1 METTR
6 DLAPDLW
13 SEYFDALS
21 KELMNAPVSI
31 EIVDASGPPTIE
43 ASHLDLRV
51 LSYDRRDDMFEVAVA
66 RRSGHLPLLRHLVD
80 KPERVTVDSCTMLAP
95 LTITVYRRDGVRTL
109 IRIEGDP
116 TASPDWQASPSHD
129 CRRPPRPEGAGTTDE
144 LTADPDVENPQ
155 SPFGPRRITR
165 ALPGPSF

>member
-13 SEYFDALS
+13 AEYFDALS

-31 EIVDASGPPTIE
+31 EIVDASGPPAIE

-51 LSYDRRDDMFEVAVA
+51 LSYDARDDVFEVAVA
-66 RRSGHLPLLRHLVD
+66 RRSRHLPLLHHLVD
-80 KPERVTVDSCTMLAP
+80 KPERVTVDSYTMLAP

-116 TASPDWQASPSHD
+116 TASPDGK
-129 CRRPPRPEGAGTTDE
+129 RPRAMTVAGPHAPKAPGRPT
-144 LTADPDVENPQ
+144 
-155 SPFGPRRITR
+155 S
-165 ALPGPSF
+165 